1 MLDYFSTLPQSMLL
15 STKLYGVWMS
25 NNWSVAYTMP
35 KTNMREIATP
45 NKTFDV
51 KNGDLGNTV
60 SLRLEISWIKS
71 VSTVGETTPFPAA
84 KFLL

>member
-1 MLDYFSTLPQSMLL
+1 
-15 STKLYGVWMS
+15 
-25 NNWSVAYTMP
+25 MP

-60 SLRLEISWIKS
+60 SLRLEIS
-71 VSTVGETTPFPAA
+71 
-84 KFLL
+84 